1 MQIVYT
7 TSNFKGGIYRAV
19 LAILL
24 GLALLIWPADA
35 LKYVVMLIGIVFL
48 AIGIIA
54 FIISSRNREE
64 HQRSFAPLS
73 GIGSVILGL
82 LLVCLPSTFA
92 TVFMFLLGFI
102 LVVAAVGQFVTLAAA
117 RQFGRIA
124 PVSFLFPVLILIVG
138 IVILFDPFSSAESV
152 FILFGITAVFYG
164 VTDLLNQYS
173 IRKMRKASEEKEK
186 IVKMGGDSDID
197 SIQYIGKTRIGIR
210 GSGRRQIRRKSL
222 LRSKDWKIEKERNRL
237 KLPG

>member
-64 HQRSFAPLS
+64 HQRSFAPL
-73 GIGSVILGL
+73 SVILGL

-186 IVKMGGDSDID
+186 IVKMGGDSDIED
-197 SIQYIGKTRIGIR
+197 AEFEEVEEGK
-210 GSGRRQIRRKSL
+210 
-222 LRSKDWKIEKERNRL
+222 
-237 KLPG
+237 

>member
-124 PVSFLFPVLILIVG
+124 PVSF
-138 IVILFDPFSSAESV
+138 FDPFSSAESV

-186 IVKMGGDSDID
+186 IVKMGGDSDIED
-197 SIQYIGKTRIGIR
+197 AEFEEVEEGK
-210 GSGRRQIRRKSL
+210 
-222 LRSKDWKIEKERNRL
+222 
-237 KLPG
+237 